1 MIDKMNEKK
10 GEILSPAGNFQ
21 MLEAAVRCGADA
33 VYLGAKD
40 FSARRNAENFT
51 AEELKTVAEYCHIRG
66 VKAYLTLNILIKD
79 SELGAAC
86 ELARGAYLAGIDGVI
101 IQDIG
106 LASILRKAVPG
117 LALHASTQMSVMSP
131 KALPYLKKAGFK
143 RVVAAREMSLPQL
156 KIFCREAEKAELET
170 EVFVHGALCM
180 SVSGQCKLSAY
191 LGSRSGNRGLC
202 AGPCRLPFSV
212 EGGTGH
218 DLSLKDLSLLNYL
231 SELCDIGVT
240 SLKIEG
246 RMKRPEYVAAATAA
260 AYAARD
266 KGCVPKDIEDL
277 LKNVFSRSGFT
288 DGYYTENLGRDM
300 FGIRTKEDVTAA
312 DTAFSALHSLYR
324 GERQSVKISV
334 ALTAKADIPLRL
346 TLSDG
351 EHTVTAEGE
360 IPQAAQNKPI
370 TTERIKAA
378 VDKFG
383 STPYLPEKIDVICE
397 DGLFI
402 PAAEINSLRRA
413 AAEKLD
419 SARSKTDRDCPP
431 IHGFTA
437 QKSHSAVKPQRL
449 YARFSSRYQ
458 LPDRLNNISKI
469 IFPIEED
476 PPEIPEGIIAVAELT
491 RIIINEEYIKN
502 RLDLFKNQGFTEAL
516 CGNIAAVKI
525 ARDCGLAV
533 IADTGL
539 NIYNSASA
547 AEAENMGAA
556 EITLSDEML
565 LSDIS
570 RLLSP
575 VPIGI
580 AAYGKLPLMLY
591 RCCPVRNGKGCGE
604 CGGKSTITDRK
615 GTVFPVQCR
624 KNHSE
629 LLNSVPVWLADRL
642 SELKALDFLTLYFTD
657 ETAAQAEKIIN
668 AYTCGGNAPEKY
680 TRGLYYRGVY

>member
-1 MIDKMNEKK
+1 M
-10 GEILSPAGNFQ
+10 
-21 MLEAAVRCGADA
+21 
-33 VYLGAKD
+33 
-40 FSARRNAENFT
+40 
-51 AEELKTVAEYCHIRG
+51 
-66 VKAYLTLNILIKD
+66 
-79 SELGAAC
+79 
-86 ELARGAYLAGIDGVI
+86 
-101 IQDIG
+101 
-106 LASILRKAVPG
+106 
-117 LALHASTQMSVMSP
+117 
-131 KALPYLKKAGFK
+131 
-143 RVVAAREMSLPQL
+143 
-156 KIFCREAEKAELET
+156 
-170 EVFVHGALCM
+170 
-180 SVSGQCKLSAY
+180 
-191 LGSRSGNRGLC
+191 
-202 AGPCRLPFSV
+202 
-212 EGGTGH
+212 
-218 DLSLKDLSLLNYL
+218 
-231 SELCDIGVT
+231 
-240 SLKIEG
+240 
-246 RMKRPEYVAAATAA
+246 
-260 AYAARD
+260 
-266 KGCVPKDIEDL
+266 
-277 LKNVFSRSGFT
+277 
-288 DGYYTENLGRDM
+288 
-300 FGIRTKEDVTAA
+300 
-312 DTAFSALHSLYR
+312 
-324 GERQSVKISV
+324 
-334 ALTAKADIPLRL
+334 
-346 TLSDG
+346 
-351 EHTVTAEGE
+351 
-360 IPQAAQNKPI
+360 
-370 TTERIKAA
+370 
-378 VDKFG
+378 
-383 STPYLPEKIDVICE
+383 PEKIDVICE

-402 PAAEINSLRRA
+402 PAAGINSLRRA

-476 PPEIPEGIIAVAELT
+476 PPEIPEGIIAVAELP

-525 ARDCGLAV
+525 AKDCGLAV

-591 RCCPVRNGKGCGE
+591 RCCPVRNGKDCSE